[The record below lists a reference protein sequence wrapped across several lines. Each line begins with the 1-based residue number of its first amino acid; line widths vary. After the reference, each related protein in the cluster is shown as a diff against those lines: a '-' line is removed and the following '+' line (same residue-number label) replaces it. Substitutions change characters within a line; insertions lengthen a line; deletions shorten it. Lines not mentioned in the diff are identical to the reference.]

1 MANENPK
8 LTFAQRA
15 AVAVLWALCRGFA
28 LLPHFVRHYLFGY
41 PIYLL
46 MCYVVRYRRKVI
58 MTNLRNSFPEKSEK
72 ELKKICRGT
81 YRNLTEQIINTLSQ
95 SGISEEEM
103 HRRMV
108 LIEPEKVK
116 DAIEGQ
122 NVVFMMAHYGPWEAG
137 SVIRDRKSV
146 V

>member
-81 YRNLTEQIINTLSQ
+81 YRNLTEQIINMLSQ

-108 LIEPEKVK
+108 LIEPE
-116 DAIEGQ
+116 
-122 NVVFMMAHYGPWEAG
+122 
-137 SVIRDRKSV
+137 
-146 V
+146 